1 MKTHEL
7 PVKYISRFTG
17 RPICI
22 PTLIPLFG
30 FLRFLLV
37 VLYVLAMDELRPR
50 SSEVMW
56 IAFGA
61 QSGVVWCLKI
71 QNPQQVTLSL
81 GIFGFCK
88 KNLNLIE
95 VYSNT
100 IKIYYNFSKSQN
112 FVNFSATEI
121 LAEIRKRS
129 PSPYWCEGAGHGH
142 ANPIRCRAVS
152 GDVRTGYGFVY
163 SVLRIHQK
171 RFESTSTDAVR
182 IRVFRIRI

>member
-1 MKTHEL
+1 MH
-7 PVKYISRFTG
+7 PYSY
-17 RPICI
+17 
-22 PTLIPLFG
+22 PTIWMIFACCT
-30 FLRFLLV
+30 LRARV
-37 VLYVLAMDELRPR
+37 DELRPR

-81 GIFGFCK
+81 GIFRFSK

-112 FVNFSATEI
+112 FVNFSATKI

-129 PSPYWCEGAGHGH
+129 PSPYWCAGAGHGH

-152 GDVRTGYGFVY
+152 GDVGPVGTAPTPKYN
-163 SVLRIHQK
+163 
-171 RFESTSTDAVR
+171 
-182 IRVFRIRI
+182 FRS